1 MKTII
6 GLLLIGIKIYCAVK
20 ISMWLYYQNFDKLNH
35 PISEIEP
42 ILVLMFFDLWMMVS
56 SNQLNKIQED

>member
-20 ISMWLYYQNFDKLNH
+20 IFMWLYYQNFDKLNH
-35 PISEIEP
+35 PISEIQP
-42 ILVLMFFDLWMMVS
+42 ILVFMFFDLWMMVS
-56 SNQLNKIQED
+56 ANQLNKIQED